1 MTWPRM
7 WKCNVYTFNHV
18 LSHRPLPPSSNSQLR
33 MSILSPRLSF
43 PPPPL
48 RYNDI
53 NVRPGCVL
61 YPYPPSWHGP
71 QTWRVLRFRGGRG
84 RGTTVL
90 LLEEWNPLKWMRGGF
105 WRWRCRWMLESRP
118 RQPILR
124 CLRATNMQIQNRLR
138 EHFHI
143 RNDAVTREIQ
153 RDVSWI
159 ISFLERTVNVPS
171 ELARL
176 LRGIRTVSRYSYC
189 RL

>member
-18 LSHRPLPPSSNSQLR
+18 LSHRPPPPPSSNSQLR
-33 MSILSPRLSF
+33 MSILSS
-43 PPPPL
+43 L
-48 RYNDI
+48 RVSLFLLLPFDI
-53 NVRPGCVL
+53 NVKPGCV

-71 QTWRVLRFRGGRG
+71 QTPNARPAPTFSRRGGG
-84 RGTTVL
+84 EEGGQL
-90 LLEEWNPLKWMRGGF
+90 SFSEEWNPLKWMRGGF
-105 WRWRCRWMLESRP
+105 WRWRCRWMLESWP

-159 ISFLERTVNVPS
+159 ISFLGRTVNV
-171 ELARL
+171 A
-176 LRGIRTVSRYSYC
+176 
-189 RL
+189 